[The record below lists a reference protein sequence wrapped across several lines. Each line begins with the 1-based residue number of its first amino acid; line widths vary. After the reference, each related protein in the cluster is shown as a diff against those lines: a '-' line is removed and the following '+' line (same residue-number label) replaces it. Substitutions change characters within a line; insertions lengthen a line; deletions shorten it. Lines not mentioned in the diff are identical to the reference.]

1 MQPNPIVIDMDVG
14 TTPTIPVGV
23 EKAKTIGMGMEM
35 SIQVVVP
42 KAQERTVTPSS
53 AEQIITPEQGFNA
66 LSKVTVEPI
75 PSNYGLIT
83 WNGSTLTVS

>member
-14 TTPTIPVGV
+14 TTPTIPMGV
-23 EKAKTIGMGMEM
+23 EKTKTIGMGMEM

-42 KAQERTVTPSS
+42 KTQERTVTPSS
-53 AEQIITPEQGFNA
+53 AEQIIIPESGYNA